1 MDNDFND
8 IKKAFS
14 QRLKQALLDATGK
27 ISPTKLANQFNLRY
41 PKEAISTQA
50 ASQWLNGQTIPTKDK
65 IKILAK
71 WLNVSEFWLNYG
83 SSANSSDIQTNFNN
97 RRVSANS
104 KFLKMEVSPLEQQ
117 VLLLFRELS
126 ASQSKLVYELI
137 YELSKK
143 SFGRNSQIDSEN
155 EDKNGNIKV

>member
-1 MDNDFND
+1 MDNNFDNLK
-8 IKKAFS
+8 IEFS
-14 QRLKQALLDATGK
+14 RRLKQALLDATGK

-41 PKEAISTQA
+41 PKQAISTQA

-71 WLNVSEFWLNYG
+71 WLNVSEFWLHYG
-83 SSANSSDIQTNFNN
+83 SSASNNQVNFSH
-97 RRVSANS
+97 RS
-104 KFLKMEVSPLEQQ
+104 KLLKMDISALEQQ
-117 VLLLFRELS
+117 LLLLFRELS
-126 ASQSKLVYELI
+126 PQQSKLVYELI

-143 SFGRNSQIDSEN
+143 SFGRNSRIDSEN

>member
-1 MDNDFND
+1 MDNNFDNLK
-8 IKKAFS
+8 IEFS
-14 QRLKQALLDATGK
+14 RRLKQALLDATGK

-41 PKEAISTQA
+41 PKQAISTQA

-83 SSANSSDIQTNFNN
+83 SSANNSEVPVNFHQKI
-97 RRVSANS
+97 SATS
-104 KFLKMEVSPLEQQ
+104 KLLKMDISALEQQ
-117 VLLLFRELS
+117 LLLLFRELS
-126 ASQSKLVYELI
+126 PQQSKLVYELI